1 MAAKGKGAAE
11 KPKPPAGGEKEQ
23 SKASQKPAA
32 EKPAA
37 KAEKAAP
44 AIQAAPEPAAPEQWV
59 TLGSADDADPYR
71 MLVTLTNKGAAV
83 ARIELSSPR
92 YCDIDDRSG
101 YLGHLVMDSTLHGDG
116 CPVQVVGPGTPAAE
130 AGLKP
135 GDVIKTRQRES
146 GHRPGIARRGS
157 GEDETQADRETR
169 DPSAAARSKRSR
181 PRCAAVRWR

>member
-1 MAAKGKGAAE
+1 ML
-11 KPKPPAGGEKEQ
+11 PK
-23 SKASQKPAA
+23 AA

-83 ARIELSSPR
+83 ARIELAAPLLR
-92 YCDIDDRSG
+92 HRRSQRLPG
-101 YLGHLVMDSTLHGDG
+101 PFGDG
-116 CPVQVVGPGTPAAE
+116 FGARADGCLVQVVGPGTPAAE

-135 GDVIKTRQRES
+135 GDVITSVNGKPVIDQASLE
-146 GHRPGIARRGS
+146 AVL
-157 GEDETQADRETR
+157 ET
-169 DPSAAARSKRSR
+169 
-181 PRCAAVRWR
+181 